1 MSAVSPSP
9 RNLEVHS
16 WWQPPIMLATAPR
29 PDILGGPKEPDADI
43 WDATSKG
50 YVHEIRRF

>member
-1 MSAVSPSP
+1 MAA
-9 RNLEVHS
+9 
-16 WWQPPIMLATAPR
+16 PPIMLATAPR